1 MTRNL
6 RLLWL
11 LLLAMTIIDALWLW
25 SQGMSI
31 APRAL
36 VLIFLPILAI
46 LFLAW
51 FYTKIRPDR
60 RLSQLANMTAA
71 TLAFMSASCIMS
83 YLTATMQQ
91 PLIDPSLVKIDHAM
105 GLDWLA
111 MYQWIVTRP
120 LLHGIMQV
128 IYMSLIPQIIIL
140 QLVLNFRSQLDRAW
154 ECLWLFMVACLI
166 CVVCSGI
173 WPAAGA
179 FSYFHVELNEP
190 YVREM
195 AALRNGTLTVIGSNG
210 AMQGVVEFPSLHM
223 ALALLYP
230 YSMRGIRVLFPIFL
244 ILDALVIVT
253 TPAIG
258 GHHFADL
265 WGGAAVA
272 LVAILVTHNRYFRE
286 LVAEPALTKKK
297 RRR

>member
-1 MTRNL
+1 MTLNT

-11 LLLAMTIIDALWLW
+11 LLLAMTVINVVWLW
-25 SQGMSI
+25 FQNMSV
-31 APRAL
+31 ASRAL

-46 LFLAW
+46 LALAW
-51 FYTKIRPDR
+51 FYTKVRKDR
-60 RLSQLANMTAA
+60 RLAQLANMTAV

-83 YLTATMQQ
+83 YLTGTMQQ
-91 PLIDPSLVKIDHAM
+91 PLIDPSLVTIDQAM
-105 GLDWLA
+105 GLDWLT
-111 MYQWIVTRP
+111 MYDWVTARP
-120 LLHGIMQV
+120 LLHSAMRV

-140 QLVLNFRSQLDRAW
+140 QIVLNFRGQLARAW
-154 ECLWLFMVACLI
+154 ECLWLFIIACLG
-166 CVVCSGI
+166 CVIFSAI
-173 WPAAGA
+173 WPAVGA

-195 AALRNGTLTVIGSNG
+195 AALRSGTLKIIGNSG

-230 YSMRGIRVLFPIFL
+230 YAMRGVPVLFPVFV
-244 ILDALVIVT
+244 ILDALVIMT

-272 LVAILVTHNRYFRE
+272 LAAIWITRSDYFVK
-286 LVAEPALTKKK
+286 LVAEPKPKKVK
-297 RRR
+297 GHR